1 MSIATGLMKAN
12 WVGIRELKGHL
23 STRVLKK
30 PLVITERGK
39 PVGVSMPYS
48 DMLELLDI
56 IDEFSD
62 PEALTAVRE
71 GRKAVLS
78 GTKGITVSH
87 LFKKIRKIKKI
98 NEICG

>member
-1 MSIATGLMKAN
+1 MSIAAGLMKAN

-23 STRVLKK
+23 SARILKK

-39 PVGVSMPYS
+39 PVGVSMPYP

-56 IDEFSD
+56 IDELSD
-62 PEALTAVRE
+62 PEILAAVRE

-78 GTKGITVSH
+78 GAEGLIVSR
-87 LFKKIRKIKKI
+87 LFKKIRKTA
-98 NEICG
+98 